1 MFPAFG
7 LTAEE
12 FLLLCCAVF
21 TKELSLSLLISNFQN
36 LDAGLEIDSNTYYFV
51 LW

>member
-21 TKELSLSLLISNFQN
+21 TKELSLSLLISN